1 MYRIKLSVFVF
12 VLVLAIVFS
21 GCKKKESDQVSAGT
35 IENSVYSN
43 KYFGLT
49 LKLPEDWNIQ
59 DEESSK
65 ELTKSGYKMLAG
77 GDENLERSLNAAAEN
92 QQLTFFLASKYP
104 IGTPAADNPSII
116 GTAELV
122 KSKPG
127 IKRGSD
133 YLFHV
138 KNMLE
143 MSGIKLTIEE
153 TAKSEKIGGVEFD
166 VIEVVLPFGNISV
179 QQKYCTTIMKDYAIS
194 FILTYT
200 SKEGKNSL
208 KEILKTAKFE

>member
-1 MYRIKLSVFVF
+1 MYRIKLLGFVF
-12 VLVLAIVFS
+12 FLVLAIVFP
-21 GCKKKESDQVSAGT
+21 GCKKKESEKVSAGT
-35 IENSVYSN
+35 IENSVYNN

-49 LKLPEDWNIQ
+49 LNLPEDWSIQ
-59 DEESSK
+59 DKESSK

-77 GDENLERSLNAAAEN
+77 EDENLERTLNAAAEN
-92 QQLTFFLASKYP
+92 QQLMFFSASKYP
-104 IGTPAADNPSII
+104 IGTPVANNPNII

-127 IKRGSD
+127 IERGSD
-133 YLFHV
+133 YLYHV

-153 TAKSEKIGGVEFD
+153 TATSEKIGGVEFD
-166 VIEVVLPFGNISV
+166 VIEVVLPFGNISI

-194 FILTYT
+194 FILTYM
-200 SKEGKNSL
+200 SEEGKKSL

>member
-1 MYRIKLSVFVF
+1 MYRIKLLGFVF
-12 VLVLAIVFS
+12 FLVLAIVFP
-21 GCKKKESDQVSAGT
+21 GCKKKESEKVSAGT
-35 IENSVYSN
+35 IENSVYNN

-49 LKLPEDWNIQ
+49 LKLPEDWSIQ
-59 DEESSK
+59 DKESSK
-65 ELTKSGYKMLAG
+65 ELSEFGYKMIAG
-77 GDENLERSLNAAAEN
+77 EDKNLEKSLKAAAEN
-92 QQLTFFLASKYP
+92 QQLMFFSASKYP
-104 IGTPAADNPSII
+104 IGTPVADNPNII

-143 MSGIKLTIEE
+143 MSGIKLTIEDKV
-153 TAKSEKIGGVEFD
+153 TSEKIGGVEFD
-166 VIEVVLPFGNISV
+166 VIEAVLPFGNISV

-200 SKEGKNSL
+200 SEEGKNFL